1 MSYAQN
7 IFTTTSPNET
17 DFVITWTP
25 PYYMTTADVKAE
37 VDKVAWTVVS
47 VSGTNVTLATGIPVD
62 STVRI
67 YRETDVS
74 SNEVDFLAGS
84 PFRAGD
90 VNENFNQTLFAVQ
103 EALTSDE
110 NHEAD
115 IDRLEGLI
123 DTILAL
129 LNNNIQFVQV
139 ANVAALDTVAA
150 TDPENLKGYEVV
162 DSTGLE
168 GANPEI
174 PLMPPKAGT
183 GTGEDPVTGVY
194 WDSGI
199 STKVLWDKANQNWI
213 YVSYFASNGDNR
225 YQQITLQQATA
236 PNVADFKNGTL
247 WFNTTDQ
254 NLYVLYDD
262 SSTRS
267 WVLVGPLRDD
277 RYVNRTGDSM
287 TGDLLMNNA
296 NVVFEGSTD
305 DGFETTLTVTDPTAD
320 NSIVLPD
327 VSGNVVT
334 TGDTGTVTSTMIS
347 DGTIVDAD
355 VNASAAIGLS
365 KLATGALP
373 TGITV
378 ASANIVDGTIVNA
391 DINSSAAID
400 LTKLGSGAL
409 PSNITVNSDNIT
421 NLSIVN
427 DDVNANAEIEV
438 SKLANGT
445 ARQLLQ
451 TDAAG
456 TGVEFTSNVDVPGT
470 LDVTSTAV
478 FDSNVGIGTPSPRAK
493 AEVYDSSVS
502 GAFVPTTLSTWRVL
516 QVRNNI
522 ESNTGTAA
530 GIAFGGDGSSDTET
544 AGIVG
549 ISSNSTGGVCEL
561 ALLYASGNASK
572 EGLRLDSSGNVGIG
586 TASASSFD
594 SEANN
599 LVVGD
604 GTGDNGI
611 TIFTGTAAGN
621 HGSIFFADGT
631 GSSGAKKKGQ
641 IRYEQNNEVMSFHTN
656 EQERLRIDLSGNVGI
671 GKTTLNTTFEIYNAT
686 QPYIYLQNSTTGTGA
701 SDGFSILEFGLDA
714 YINNREAGNMLF
726 YNNGSE
732 RMRINSSG
740 RLLLGTTNE
749 GHADADNLTI
759 ADTLKTGITIRN
771 TNVAGDGAIFFS
783 DDGTGTGEYSGFIE
797 YGHSGDYMRFATA
810 STERMRID
818 SSGRVG
824 INNSSPAATLSVDAL
839 AGNSTVCLL
848 KSPTVNAFLQLGNS
862 SNDQGYLGYQSSNL
876 TFYTAGSERMRI
888 DSSGNVGIGSSDP
901 TGDGWSAANN
911 LVINSTGNSGMTI
924 KSGTSSFGQLV
935 FNDAAGG
942 LRGFIAYGHS
952 DDYLGFG
959 TSGAERMRINNSG
972 GIDFLGA
979 VASGYTTGA
988 LIFSGG
994 RIASYVSNS
1003 TTGTD
1008 PRLYVYNGTTSSY
1021 PARINANGTAEFA
1034 GRITIGSA
1042 SSYPLEGLNV
1052 NTSSSAGTGAV
1063 GIASR
1068 NFTAGGVNYA
1078 GVNAAGTRT
1087 FSVSDAGAGVFAG
1100 TVSAQGSVLTSDQRF
1115 KENITDANPQ
1125 LADVTELGKQLRNWD
1140 WTDDAPVADKET
1152 RFLGLV
1158 AQDVETVCPGLVT
1171 TISRTKQGKELT
1183 PETTDEEGNVT
1194 PATYEQLD
1202 DSYKAIKNDV
1212 LVMKLLGAVAELSA
1226 EIEALKA

>member
-17 DFVITWTP
+17 NFVITWTA

-37 VDKVAWTVVS
+37 VDNASAAIDKVAWTVVS
-47 VSGTNVTLATGIPVD
+47 VSGTNVTLATGIPTD

-90 VNENFNQTLFAVQ
+90 VNLNFDQTLFAIQ

-139 ANVAALDTVAA
+139 ANVAALDTAAA
-150 TDPENLKGYEVV
+150 TDPDNLKGYEVV

-174 PLMPPKAGT
+174 PLLPPKAGT

-236 PNVADFKNGTL
+236 PVLANFKNGTL

-262 SSTRS
+262 AGTRS

-296 NVVFEGSTD
+296 DVVFEGSTD

-334 TGDTGTVTSTMIS
+334 TGDTGTVTSTMIA

-355 VNASAAIGLS
+355 INASAAI
-365 KLATGALP
+365 T
-373 TGITV
+373 
-378 ASANIVDGTIVNA
+378 
-391 DINSSAAID
+391 

-478 FDSNVGIGTPSPRAK
+478 FDSNVGIRVTSPNVDLEVNDTFRVSRDGSQGTYLELFGGSSSTDPYLNVPSGFGIPFQINGSEKMRI
-493 AEVYDSSVS
+493 DSSGKVGIGTTS
-502 GAFVPTTLSTWRVL
+502 PNTPLHIKGGFPTTTVER
-516 QVRNNI
+516 
-522 ESNTGTAA
+522 NTGATGAASLGLTNSTNSGFLVTGSDTDFTITASTGVTA
-530 GIAFGGDGSSDTET
+530 GTGLSERLRIDSSGRLLVGVSSSSADTRAIIQGRSASSDSTGKLFISSGNNAPGNGDGIAELNFSSSAHVASARIAIQRDAGTWTAGSSLPTRLTFSTTADGASSPTERMR
-544 AGIVG
+544 I
-549 ISSNSTGGVCEL
+549 
-561 ALLYASGNASK
+561 
-572 EGLRLDSSGNVGIG
+572 DSLGNVGIG
-586 TASASSFD
+586 T
-594 SEANN
+594 
-599 LVVGD
+599 
-604 GTGDNGI
+604 
-611 TIFTGTAAGN
+611 TAP
-621 HGSIFFADGT
+621 T
-631 GSSGAKKKGQ
+631 
-641 IRYEQNNEVMSFHTN
+641 Y
-656 EQERLRIDLSGNVGI
+656 
-671 GKTTLNTTFEIYNAT
+671 Y
-686 QPYIYLQNSTTGTGA
+686 GA
-701 SDGFSILEFGLDA
+701 SFKTLEISGTNGNDGGIFS
-714 YINNREAGNMLF
+714 
-726 YNNGSE
+726 SV
-732 RMRINSSG
+732 
-740 RLLLGTTNE
+740 T
-749 GHADADNLTI
+749 ADNAVKAYFYTDSSS
-759 ADTLKTGITIRN
+759 DTARIGTVTNHPFLFSTN
-771 TNVAGDGAIFFS
+771 TL
-783 DDGTGTGEYSGFIE
+783 
-797 YGHSGDYMRFATA
+797 
-810 STERMRID
+810 ERMRID

-824 INNSSPAATLSVDAL
+824 IGTTSPSHQLTVHNASTTSGTIEANRFSVRNNFGSVSGLGNGFVSPAANTLAFATS
-839 AGNSTVCLL
+839 ST
-848 KSPTVNAFLQLGNS
+848 
-862 SNDQGYLGYQSSNL
+862 
-876 TFYTAGSERMRI
+876 ERMR
-888 DSSGNVGIGSSDP
+888 
-901 TGDGWSAANN
+901 
-911 LVINSTGNSGMTI
+911 L
-924 KSGTSSFGQLV
+924 
-935 FNDAAGG
+935 
-942 LRGFIAYGHS
+942 
-952 DDYLGFG
+952 
-959 TSGAERMRINNSG
+959 
-972 GIDFLGA
+972 
-979 VASGYTTGA
+979 TT
-988 LIFSGG
+988 
-994 RIASYVSNS
+994 
-1003 TTGTD
+1003 
-1008 PRLYVYNGTTSSY
+1008 NG
-1021 PARINANGTAEFA
+1021 
-1034 GRITIGSA
+1034 
-1042 SSYPLEGLNV
+1042 
-1052 NTSSSAGTGAV
+1052 
-1063 GIASR
+1063 
-1068 NFTAGGVNYA
+1068 
-1078 GVNAAGTRT
+1078 
-1087 FSVSDAGAGVFAG
+1087 
-1100 TVSAQGSVLTSDQRF
+1100 
-1115 KENITDANPQ
+1115 
-1125 LADVTELGKQLRNWD
+1125 
-1140 WTDDAPVADKET
+1140 
-1152 RFLGLV
+1152 
-1158 AQDVETVCPGLVT
+1158 
-1171 TISRTKQGKELT
+1171 
-1183 PETTDEEGNVT
+1183 
-1194 PATYEQLD
+1194 
-1202 DSYKAIKNDV
+1202 
-1212 LVMKLLGAVAELSA
+1212 VMKLSSSGTYSTNASTAKNHEIRNDNNGWDTIYVSSPNAEPYGIQINLGTVKNNSTNYFLYCGDTAKRLQINSNGGIQNYQGNNLNLCDEREKKNIVSLNSKWEKVKSWELKKFHYNEDADTDDLRYGVIAQQVENVCPEVLTTWEKQKAADAVLDEDGNVVEPAKEAVLRKGVKEQQMMWMA
-1226 EIEALKA
+1226 IKALQEAMAKIETLEAKVAALEAG